1 MLTAADP
8 AAPPA
13 TVSASSLTSLAEPGE
28 FRQIGSGMPAR
39 DPGSAA
45 PGELGNLKSRAAAL
59 RQAAELPQADQ
70 QVLLAAALAELDG
83 AVAALGEAAGYPA
96 ATGEDGQAQ
105 SGLHSDRRLL
115 HAIFTGTPVPLYVVD
130 HDATVL
136 RANAAACELLGVGP
150 GYATGKSL
158 TALVDPSVRAALRS
172 QLAAAARTG
181 IGTRLGCGMLA
192 DTGLV
197 RCQLE
202 IRPLS
207 VRGDADRLLVAVT
220 PDQIPHRRDASGPDA
235 DPASTDPASTDPAD
249 AAAADAAAADDAAIS
264 AVQRLDLLAAAAR
277 QLLESSTVSESVLL
291 QRSARML
298 SGALATWAIVDV
310 RRRGQLRRHYVAGPD
325 DPGSASLAQLAAAA
339 DPGPGT
345 VPDQVFESG
354 QTLVLTHVD
363 DDRALGQ
370 PKHGQPKHGQPEH
383 GPTLLAMLGGASL
396 LAVPMTDGSRR
407 FGVLTLI
414 RRGDDGQF
422 SMADA
427 ALAEEIG
434 ALLGLAIAARR
445 VLRQRTETAD
455 ALRASLLPPVLKPV
469 PGVEIASAHLAPT
482 RGREVG
488 GDFYDV
494 YPTPGGWG
502 VAIGDVCGKGE
513 DAAAATAAARHAIR
527 VLAHST
533 ANPADVLRGANDIML
548 AEEFGGR
555 FVTATAAHLSW
566 HDDTLRVLL
575 ANAGHPAPVIIR
587 PDGRTEQVPGGGVP
601 LGIFPDPEPALV
613 ELELSDGDVLFCY
626 TDGLADARS
635 AQATYLEDS
644 LADCLAQLAGRRAA
658 DIVAE
663 MRKVVLDFSENI
675 LRDDL
680 TMLVL
685 RAGTPPAA

>member
-1 MLTAADP
+1 
-8 AAPPA
+8 
-13 TVSASSLTSLAEPGE
+13 
-28 FRQIGSGMPAR
+28 MPAR

-59 RQAAELPQADQ
+59 RQAAALPQADQ

-83 AVAALGEAAGYPA
+83 AVAALGEAAGNPA
-96 ATGEDGQAQ
+96 VTGEDGQAQ

-115 HAIFTGTPVPLYVVD
+115 HAIFSATPVPLYVVD

-158 TALVDPSVRAALRS
+158 AALVDPSVRAALRS
-172 QLAAAARTG
+172 QLAAAVRTG

-197 RCQLE
+197 RCHLE
-202 IRPLS
+202 IRALS

-220 PDQIPHRRDASGPDA
+220 PDQTPQRRDVSGPDA
-235 DPASTDPASTDPAD
+235 DRAGTDPAST
-249 AAAADAAAADDAAIS
+249 AAADTAAIS

-370 PKHGQPKHGQPEH
+370 PKHGQPEHGQPEH
-383 GPTLLAMLGGASL
+383 GPPLLAMLGGASL

-455 ALRASLLPPVLKPV
+455 ALRASLLPPALKPV

-566 HDDTLRVLL
+566 HDGTLRVLL

-663 MRKVVLDFSENI
+663 MRKVVLEFSENI

>member
-1 MLTAADP
+1 M
-8 AAPPA
+8 AAP
-13 TVSASSLTSLAEPGE
+13 
-28 FRQIGSGMPAR
+28 
-39 DPGSAA
+39 DSAA
-45 PGELGNLKSRAAAL
+45 PGDLGDLRSRAAAL
-59 RQAAELPQADQ
+59 RQAAALPQADQ
-70 QVLLAAALAELDG
+70 QVLLAAALVELDG
-83 AVAALGEAAGYPA
+83 AVAALDEAAGNPA
-96 ATGEDGQAQ
+96 ALGEGGQPL
-105 SGLHSDRRLL
+105 SGQHSDRRLL

-130 HDATVL
+130 HDGTVL
-136 RANAAACELLGVGP
+136 RANTAACELLGVGP
-150 GYATGKSL
+150 GYATGRSL
-158 TALVDPSVRAALRS
+158 AALVEPSVRAALRS
-172 QLAAAARTG
+172 QLAAAARTS

-202 IRPLS
+202 IRPLT

-220 PDQIPHRRDASGPDA
+220 PDEAPKRPDVTA
-235 DPASTDPASTDPAD
+235 PAASTDAASTDAASAD
-249 AAAADAAAADDAAIS
+249 AIAA
-264 AVQRLDLLAAAAR
+264 VRRLDLLATAAR

-325 DPGSASLAQLAAAA
+325 DPDSARLAQLAAAA

-363 DDRALGQ
+363 DDRALGPPEQ
-370 PKHGQPKHGQPEH
+370 GQPQH
-383 GPTLLAMLGGASL
+383 GPPLLALLGGASV
-396 LAVPMTDGSRR
+396 LAVPMTDGARR
-407 FGVLTLI
+407 FGVVTLI
-414 RRGDDGQF
+414 RRADDGQF
-422 SMADA
+422 SIADA

-513 DAAAATAAARHAIR
+513 DAAAATATARHAIR

-555 FVTATAAHLSW
+555 FVTASAAHLSW
-566 HDDTLRVLL
+566 HDGTLKVVL
-575 ANAGHPAPVIIR
+575 ANAGHPAPLIIR

-601 LGIFPDPEPALV
+601 LGIFPDPEPATV
-613 ELELSDGDVLFCY
+613 ELELSDGDVLFYY

-635 AQATYLEDS
+635 QQATYLEDS

-663 MRKVVLDFSENI
+663 MRKVVLDFSNNV

-685 RAGTPPAA
+685 RAGTPPAE